1 MKIFKNKNFVNILI
15 LFIVTIIICLPM
27 VSNNLHVYYDDGIQ
41 HIARA
46 FGTFEAIKHGSFFG
60 NVIPTFSNNF
70 GYSWNIFY
78 GSFTTFGI
86 IFFEMLTGSYITG
99 YKIFC
104 FVCLLLSGITMYA
117 LVKNLSQNE
126 NIAVLAGSLYI
137 MAPYHLTDLYIR
149 NALGEFASFIFIPVI
164 FLGLYH
170 LVKGE
175 KGDWLFGLGSC
186 LLLFTHNI
194 TCLYT
199 AILAIAY
206 IIVNF
211 KSFKNRKILKKLK
224 INIVLILLISS
235 CFLFPML
242 EAKISSNYRVY
253 EKDVMVSTESILEQR
268 INLRRIF
275 VTRNDEEFLFELGPY
290 MIIMLA
296 FSVMTIRSL
305 KYEYRKDYLFF
316 LFCGIVTM
324 LMSTKIF
331 PWNIMPSILKMIQFP
346 WRCLEFTSFFFSII
360 AAINMGAVIKK
371 FSLKDSI
378 IIIVIAIIYVIA
390 LKDFVRYSEDV
401 ITPIED
407 TKLGIIT
414 GMENEC
420 ISGMG
425 RGEYLPEKAY
435 KNRFYIATREDR
447 VYAIKGKA
455 VIENEE
461 KDGTNLKA
469 KVTTFDE
476 ETCLELPYIY
486 YPGYEIT
493 LDGMHIQS
501 FETENGMLGID
512 MPKNEVTLLEVKYSG
527 YEIAKT
533 SMLVSIIGGFGLIIY
548 IIITR
553 KEKE

>member
-1 MKIFKNKNFVNILI
+1 MKLFKNKDFVNIII
-15 LFIVTIIICLPM
+15 LFIVTLIICLPM

-41 HIARA
+41 HISRA
-46 FGTFEAIKHGSFFG
+46 FGTFEAIKNGSFFG

-86 IFFEMLTGSYITG
+86 IIFKLLTGSYITG
-99 YKIFC
+99 YKVFC
-104 FVCLLLSGITMYA
+104 FVCLLLSGVTMYV
-117 LVKNLSQNE
+117 LVKKLSE
-126 NIAVLAGSLYI
+126 NDNVAVLAGSLYI

-149 NALGEFASFIFIPVI
+149 NALGEFVSFIFIPVV
-164 FLGLYH
+164 FLGLYN

-175 KGDWLFGLGSC
+175 KGDWLLVLGSC

-194 TCLYT
+194 TCFYT

-206 IIVNF
+206 IMNNF
-211 KSFKNRKILKKLK
+211 KSLKNRKVLKKLG
-224 INIVLILLISS
+224 INVLLILVISS
-235 CFLFPML
+235 CFLLPML
-242 EAKISSNYRVY
+242 EAKMSANYRVY
-253 EKDVMVSTESILEQR
+253 EKDVMASKESILEQR

-305 KYEYRKDYLFF
+305 KDEFKKDYLFF
-316 LFCGIVTM
+316 LICGILTM

-331 PWNIMPSILKMIQFP
+331 PWNIMPRVLRIIQFP
-346 WRCLEFTSFFFSII
+346 WRCLEFTSFFFAII
-360 AAINMGAVIKK
+360 AAINMGAIIKR
-371 FSLKDSI
+371 FSLKDSLI
-378 IIIVIAIIYVIA
+378 IIIIAIIYIIA
-390 LKDFVRYSEDV
+390 LKGFVRYSADI

-407 TKLGIIT
+407 VKLGRIT

-435 KNRFYIATREDR
+435 ENRFYIATREDR
-447 VYAIKGKA
+447 VYAIEGKA
-455 VIENEE
+455 VVENEK
-461 KDGTNLKA
+461 KDGSNFQA
-469 KVTTFDE
+469 KVKTFDE
-476 ETCLELPYIY
+476 GARLELPYIY

-512 MPKNEVTLLEVKYSG
+512 MPKNEDTLLEVKYSG
-527 YEIAKT
+527 SEIVKS
-533 SMLVSIIGGFGLIIY
+533 SMLFSIIGVFGLILY

-553 KEKE
+553 REEE